1 MNQDLMVHI
10 LKIIYQKKIKKGA
23 YVINLDEYEKTGTHW
38 IALFVK
44 TNEAIYFDS
53 FGIEH
58 IPNEIN
64 KFIGNKNIKSNI
76 FRLQAYDSV
85 MCRYYCIE
93 FINYMLKGKT
103 LLDYTNLLSP
113 NDFKKNDQVI
123 TRIFNKMNNLE
134 VTDIN
139 NYRLNEI
146 NKVKDYF
153 NGEINE
159 SKNIIKKLNKYTVT
173 LDYLDKI
180 FITLSASFGI
190 LSVTA
195 YATVLGIPLGIT
207 GAFLTLLFTISTGIN
222 KSLLTKKRKKNII
235 K

>member
-1 MNQDLMVHI
+1 
-10 LKIIYQKKIKKGA
+10 
-23 YVINLDEYEKTGTHW
+23 
-38 IALFVK
+38 
-44 TNEAIYFDS
+44 
-53 FGIEH
+53 
-58 IPNEIN
+58 
-64 KFIGNKNIKSNI
+64 
-76 FRLQAYDSV
+76 

-123 TRIFNKMNNLE
+123 KRIFNKMNNLE
-134 VTDIN
+134 VTDLN

-180 FITLSASFGI
+180 FITLSASFGT

-195 YATVLGIPLGIT
+195 HATVLGIPLGIT